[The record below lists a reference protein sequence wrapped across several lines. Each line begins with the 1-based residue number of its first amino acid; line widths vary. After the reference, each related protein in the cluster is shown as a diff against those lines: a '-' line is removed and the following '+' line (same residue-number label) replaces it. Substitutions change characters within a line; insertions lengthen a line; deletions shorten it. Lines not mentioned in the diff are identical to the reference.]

1 MNEKK
6 FYITMDDGS
15 EVTAEILFTFT
26 SEDFGKNYVLYQL
39 PGDEEQVYVSSYTDE
54 GDLYEVESEEELE
67 MINEVLGAFLED
79 EGAEE

>member
-1 MNEKK
+1 
-6 FYITMDDGS
+6 MDDGS
-15 EVTAEILFTFT
+15 EVTGEILFTFT

-39 PGDEEQVYVSSYTDE
+39 PGDEEQVHVSSYTDE